1 MGQEGVAPDM
11 PVRRIFDEC
20 IVPCVTPEAA
30 LRGDDVREQRMY
42 IEETDIVLRK
52 HERVLSA
59 LYKHYFM
66 RNPVMNKGKL
76 GLEEWLA
83 FLKEAKLIS
92 DDSDAGSGS
101 DCDGWVFDDD
111 GGYNQDEA
119 YELFQWAVE

>member
-1 MGQEGVAPDM
+1 MGDM

-42 IEETDIVLRK
+42 IEETDTVLRK

-66 RNPVMNKGKL
+66 RNPVMNKGKF
-76 GLEEWLA
+76 GMEEWLA

-92 DDSDAGSGS
+92 DD
-101 DCDGWVFDDD
+101 FTRR
-111 GGYNQDEA
+111 EA
-119 YELFQWAVE
+119 TLSFAWSRMRVADP